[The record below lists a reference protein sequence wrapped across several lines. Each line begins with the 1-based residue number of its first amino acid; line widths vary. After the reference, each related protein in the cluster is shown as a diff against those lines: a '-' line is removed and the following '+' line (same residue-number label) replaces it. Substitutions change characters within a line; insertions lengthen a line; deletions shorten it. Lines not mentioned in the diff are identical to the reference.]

1 MVTLSKNELTFSF
14 PDVHELASC
23 SIEFQRTLR
32 IPDDGHDH
40 YLPPGLG
47 SFPLRHLDDY
57 GQRLPQS
64 WVRRG
69 GVVMPIHQA
78 EAMWINFSSPGRYPF
93 AVKIATGKICAVSG
107 DNWAN
112 HLNRDPQDYVV
123 VPDQPWLDGYCVEKG
138 LIRQF
143 VAMPLGS
150 GYTAEEQLTGKAENG
165 GLQIVAYPM
174 KRERYEEL
182 FGEQFAYAAMPDMV
196 LHAAPIC
203 EMGMAPGGRM
213 RQEIYDDEY
222 GLDAWDQRH
231 ASRCFVTVA
240 NSVQWRAIAGE
251 QPPTRPPTARQY
263 ADAGLPWF
271 EYFGSDATALAG
283 AEKLEG
289 LKSVGTIGKQ
299 LGQTPLPENESIMIK
314 TPVPLGKRQARPVRE
329 FVD

>member
-1 MVTLSKNELTFSF
+1 
-14 PDVHELASC
+14 
-23 SIEFQRTLR
+23 
-32 IPDDGHDH
+32 
-40 YLPPGLG
+40 
-47 SFPLRHLDDY
+47 
-57 GQRLPQS
+57 
-64 WVRRG
+64 
-69 GVVMPIHQA
+69 
-78 EAMWINFSSPGRYPF
+78 
-93 AVKIATGKICAVSG
+93 
-107 DNWAN
+107 
-112 HLNRDPQDYVV
+112 
-123 VPDQPWLDGYCVEKG
+123 
-138 LIRQF
+138 
-143 VAMPLGS
+143 MPLGS

-263 ADAGLPWF
+263 ADAGRPWL
-271 EYFGSDATALAG
+271 EYFGGDATALAG
-283 AEKLEG
+283 AEKLER

-329 FVD
+329 FVN